1 MQLLIHN
8 IGTLYGILPK
18 NKSILKGEE
27 MSHVKKI
34 DDAYLL
40 IEDGI
45 IKSYGHHLDTPAHIE
60 EIIDAEGQ
68 NVMPTFIDSHTHL
81 VFAAT
86 RENEFEMKIEG
97 KTYAEIAAA
106 GGGILNSAKSIANI
120 DSETLYQ
127 QAYNRVID
135 LIKLGTGALEIK
147 SGYGLDGENELKM
160 LQVINRLKKELPI
173 TIKTTYLAAH
183 ALPASANGNTDD
195 YVNEVIEKTL
205 PHLMSATEI
214 DYIDL
219 FCETGFFNEN
229 HAAQIIEAGAKHN
242 LKAKIHGNQLGH
254 SGGALVAAKHNI
266 VSVDHLEFLNQGEI
280 EALKNSK
287 TIPVVLPNCSYYLKM
302 QYAPAKTIIENNL
315 PLAIASDYNPG
326 SAPSGNLW
334 FCWSLACT
342 QMSLT
347 PNQAF
352 NALTINA
359 AAALEIADTHGSI
372 TEGKVAN
379 LIFTKNHPSLSYFP
393 YSFGENHVNRV
404 MLKGEFLDHIE
415 FD

>member
-18 NKSILKGEE
+18 NKAILKGEE
-27 MSHVKKI
+27 MSNVRKI

-45 IKSYGHHLDTPAHIE
+45 IKSFGHHLDKPAHIE

-68 NVMPTFIDSHTHL
+68 NVMPSFIDSHTHL
-81 VFAAT
+81 VFADT
-86 RENEFEMKIEG
+86 RENEFEMKIAG
-97 KTYAEIAAA
+97 KSYAEIAAA
-106 GGGILNSAKSIANI
+106 GGGILNSAKSIAAT
-120 DSETLYQ
+120 DFETLYQ
-127 QAYNRVID
+127 KAYDRAIA
-135 LIKLGTGALEIK
+135 LIKMGTCAIEIK

-160 LQVINRLKKELPI
+160 LQIIDRLKKELPI
-173 TIKTTYLAAH
+173 TIKTTFLAAH
-183 ALPASANGNTDD
+183 ALPASANGNTDA
-195 YVNEVIEKTL
+195 YVNDIIDNILPELIKTV
-205 PHLMSATEI
+205 EI

-219 FCETGFFNEN
+219 FCETGFFNQN
-229 HAAQIIEAGAKHN
+229 HASQIIEAGVKHN

-254 SGGALVAAKHNI
+254 SGGAMVAAKHNI
-266 VSVDHLEFLNQGEI
+266 LSVDHLEFLNQEEI
-280 EALKNSK
+280 NALKKSQ

-302 QYAPAKTIIENNL
+302 QYAPAKDIIRSGL

-334 FCWSLACT
+334 VCWSLACT
-342 QMSLT
+342 QMRLT

-372 TEGKVAN
+372 TEGKAAN
-379 LIFTKNHPSLSYFP
+379 FIFTNNHQSLSYYP
-393 YSFGENHVNRV
+393 YSFGENPVNKI
-404 MLKGEFLDHIE
+404 MLNGKFMQDI
-415 FD
+415 DI